1 MAVRVGTRDV
11 VTIVG
16 RLPRAPRGE
25 PHDAK
30 FEPLAAAFGF
40 VEQLQ
45 NSLAAGR
52 RPFQDA
58 DATFLED
65 VRKAVDGA
73 LRTMSPR
80 APST

>member
-1 MAVRVGTRDV
+1 MSDTRVFDRPPAGRAFFAVLVR
-11 VTIVG
+11 
-16 RLPRAPRGE
+16 
-25 PHDAK
+25 
-30 FEPLAAAFGF
+30 LAAAFGF

-52 RPFQDA
+52 RPFGDA